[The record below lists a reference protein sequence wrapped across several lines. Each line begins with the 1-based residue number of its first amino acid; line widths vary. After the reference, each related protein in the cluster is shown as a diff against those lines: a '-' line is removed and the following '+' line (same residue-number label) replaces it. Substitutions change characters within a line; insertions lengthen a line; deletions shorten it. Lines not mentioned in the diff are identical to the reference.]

1 MIRFGTVSIVNN
13 KKGTV
18 KVTFQDLG
26 TQSEELI
33 VYQGRT
39 TGTKEYQMPVVGE
52 NGLCLIVDNGNT
64 GYYLGSGFSLANPVP
79 EGADEGKDIKVY
91 SDGTRIEY
99 DEKTSRLYID
109 CKKKIEII
117 CPEIFINGKV
127 KVKGDIEVIEGD
139 IKADGVSLKKHLT
152 TGVSSGKDVSGP
164 PQG

>member
-13 KKGTV
+13 EKGKV

-79 EGADEGKDIKVY
+79 EGAAEGKDIKVY

-127 KVKGDIEVIEGD
+127 KIKGDVEVIEGD
-139 IKADGVSLKKHLT
+139 IKADGISLKKHLT

-164 PQG
+164 PQ

>member
-26 TQSEELI
+26 THSEELI
-33 VYQGRT
+33 VCQGRT
-39 TGTKEYQMPVVGE
+39 TGTKEYKMPVVGE
-52 NGLCLIVDNGNT
+52 NGLCLIVDNGNS

-127 KVKGDIEVIEGD
+127 RVKGDIEVIEGD

>member
-13 KKGTV
+13 EKGKV

-79 EGADEGKDIKVY
+79 EGAAEGKDIKVY

-127 KVKGDIEVIEGD
+127 KVKGYIEVIEGD
-139 IKADGVSLKKHLT
+139 IKADGISLKKHLT

-164 PQG
+164 PQ

>member
-13 KKGTV
+13 VKGKV

-79 EGADEGKDIKVY
+79 EGAAEGKDIKVY

-139 IKADGVSLKKHLT
+139 IKADGISLKKHLT

-164 PQG
+164 PQ

>member
-13 KKGTV
+13 EKGKV

-79 EGADEGKDIKVY
+79 EGAAEGKDIKVY

-109 CKKKIEII
+109 CKKKIEIT

-139 IKADGVSLKKHLT
+139 IKADGISLKKHLT

-164 PQG
+164 PQ